1 MSGSRYWSEGVMLSF
16 SSPNHRKTTYMRSA
30 WDRDHLPLNLATVV
44 RVLRKG
50 FCCSPDGSGPE
61 EKPLCS
67 KTPDEDAFVLRII
80 LLIRQRNGQCTA
92 RECSQENGLGGAD
105 CCDMLQLHAHC
116 AN

>member
-1 MSGSRYWSEGVMLSF
+1 MSALRCWNQVSCPII
-16 SSPNHRKTTYMRSA
+16 SPPRTTYSGGIWHFKLGR
-30 WDRDHLPLNLATVV
+30 LEFILIATV
-44 RVLRKG
+44 RVVRKG

-105 CCDMLQLHAHC
+105 CCDMPQLHAHC